1 MEGSQLSSLSFSFL
15 IGKEKYP
22 DKVESNRLLSLMF
35 FLWSIYEFLGL
46 IIMCNKI
53 NWFVIFLKKE
63 QIPLPTFAKGPLTLK
78 AFCVFYKLQ
87 ELIWRI
93 MQNKVV
99 NTWNMSKNI
108 KI

>member
-53 NWFVIFLKKE
+53 N
-63 QIPLPTFAKGPLTLK
+63 
-78 AFCVFYKLQ
+78 
-87 ELIWRI
+87 
-93 MQNKVV
+93 
-99 NTWNMSKNI
+99 
-108 KI
+108 